1 MLQEF
6 LDWFQILWEKIC
18 NINWNPFLSS
28 LLGAGFGSLTA
39 YKLSTYKENVKLRL
53 EERAHLIK
61 LLYDLN
67 ISAKTVCCYYNNVLS
82 EIKSISK
89 NTSGYEIP
97 ISLSTAQLNL
107 DNYGFIAKISSK
119 LYEML
124 TYVKEDIDYIIND
137 NEILIRE
144 INYPSKDYRSQ
155 LYNILTTIPKLTVKL
170 YVSLLNVN
178 SFLVKYY
185 KTEDLLKDHV
195 LSAVRRI
202 NKIMYITK
210 IYYARIVSDKKFK
223 SQYLDKDIVNSYRKL
238 LKAELNYLNEILDTW
253 ILDFK

>member
-1 MLQEF
+1 MDIDYTKIFEF
-6 LDWFQILWEKIC
+6 FKTT
-18 NINWNPFLSS
+18 NWKDFFMP
-28 LLGAGFGSLTA
+28 LLGAGFGSWTA
-39 YKLSTYKENVKLRL
+39 YKLSISKEDKKLYL
-53 EERAHLIK
+53 EERALLIK

-107 DNYGFIAKISSK
+107 DNYGFIAKISPK

-124 TYVKEDIDYIIND
+124 TYVKEDIDYVIND

-144 INYPSKDYRSQ
+144 IDYPSKDYRSQ
-155 LYNILTTIPKLTVKL
+155 LYNILITIPKLTVKL

-178 SFLVKYY
+178 SFLMKYY

-195 LSAVRRI
+195 LNAIRRI
-202 NKIMYITK
+202 NKVMHITK
-210 IYYARIVSDKKFK
+210 IYYARIISNKKFK
-223 SQYLDKDIVNSYRKL
+223 SWYLDKDIVKSYRKL

-253 ILDFK
+253 GLDFK

>member
-1 MLQEF
+1 MLQDF
-6 LDWFQILWEKIC
+6 LDWFQILWERIC

-28 LLGAGFGSLTA
+28 SLGAGFGSLTA

-53 EERAHLIK
+53 EERAFLIK

-82 EIKSISK
+82 EVKSIPK

-107 DNYGFIAKISSK
+107 DNYGFIAKISPK
-119 LYEML
+119 LYETL
-124 TYVKEDIDYIIND
+124 TYVKEDIDYMIND
-137 NEILIRE
+137 NDILVRE
-144 INYPSKDYRSQ
+144 IDYPSKDYRYQ
-155 LYNILTTIPKLTVKL
+155 LYNILTFLPKVTAKI

-178 SFLVKYY
+178 SFLMKYY
-185 KTEDLLKDHV
+185 ETENLLKDHV
-195 LSAVRRI
+195 LNAIRRI
-202 NKIMYITK
+202 NKVIYITK
-210 IYYARIVSDKKFK
+210 AYYTRINSNNKFK
-223 SQYLDKDIVNSYRKL
+223 SKYLDKDIVLKYKKL
-238 LKAELNYLNEILDTW
+238 LKAELNYLNEILNTW